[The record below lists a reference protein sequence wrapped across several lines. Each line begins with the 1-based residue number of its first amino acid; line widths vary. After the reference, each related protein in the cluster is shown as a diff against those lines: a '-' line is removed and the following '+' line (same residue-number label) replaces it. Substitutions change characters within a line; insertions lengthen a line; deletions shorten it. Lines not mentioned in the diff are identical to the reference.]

1 MTPHESDPEKETIF
15 IHEISPQLEEELMR
29 RARENGRD
37 PSEEASEL
45 IEEQIKES
53 DSDIE

>member
-1 MTPHESDPEKETIF
+1 MRSHESEPEKETIF

-45 IEEQIKES
+45 IEEQIRES
-53 DSDIE
+53 DGNMQ